1 MRENIIKTL
10 EKEKIVVIVRG
21 VERDT
26 LVPLA
31 EAMYAGGI
39 RLLEITY
46 DQSGKTSDVETADR
60 IAMLADHFSGR
71 MMIGAGTVVNES
83 QVELTAKAGGGF
95 IISPDTYRPVIERT
109 RELSLVSMPGAL
121 TPTEVQTAHRSG
133 ADFVKLFPV
142 SNLGVEYVKAIKAPL
157 SNIKLLA
164 VGGISLDN
172 MGDYLRAGISGF
184 GIGSN
189 IIDKAAL
196 KSGDFDKI
204 TLLARRYVEA
214 LSI

>member
-1 MRENIIKTL
+1 MRENIIKSV

-21 VERDT
+21 VERNM

-31 EAMYAGGI
+31 EAMYEGGI
-39 RLLEITY
+39 RLMEITY
-46 DQSGKTSDVETADR
+46 DQSGKISDSETADR
-60 IAMLADHFSGR
+60 IAMLAEHFSGR

-121 TPTEVQTAHRSG
+121 TPTEVQMAHRFG

-157 SNIKLLA
+157 SNVKLLA
-164 VGGISLDN
+164 VGGISLDD

-204 TLLARRYVEA
+204 TALARRYVEA

>member
-1 MRENIIKTL
+1 MRESIIKSV

-121 TPTEVQTAHRSG
+121 TPTEVKMAHRSG

-189 IIDKAAL
+189 IIDKSAL

-204 TLLARRYVEA
+204 TALARKYVEA

>member
-1 MRENIIKTL
+1 MRENIIKSV

-21 VERDT
+21 VARDA
-26 LVPLA
+26 LIPLA
-31 EAMYAGGI
+31 EAMYAGGV

-189 IIDKAAL
+189 IIDKDAL

-204 TLLARRYVEA
+204 TLLTRRYVEA